1 MRPVIVSLGLAG
13 LTALAAC
20 ASGELVGDGGPTDA
34 RQRDAAAIDAAERD
48 GAAVDARADAAA
60 IDGPAAVGAAL
71 MLTEIVLA
79 PTGGELAEIYNP
91 TASSVNLGT
100 YYLADAPLYFKLP
113 AGVAEVAAESS
124 DFVAKF
130 PAFDLPAGAVATIA
144 IDTVAMFTTTY
155 PGVTPTFSIG
165 SGTIVKLTSGT
176 ATLTNT
182 GEPLILF
189 QWNGAS
195 DKVIDV
201 DVMYAGTP
209 SATNLLVAKT
219 PVDGP
224 DVDSTPTAYAADA
237 RTLPTQSAPAATKST
252 KRIARESAATETQ
265 TGGNGLGGHDETSE
279 QTGVTWDNA
288 AYTAPTP
295 GMIPATL

>member
-1 MRPVIVSLGLAG
+1 MRLVLVSISLGG

-20 ASGELVGDGGPTDA
+20 ASGELAGDGGPTDA
-34 RQRDAAAIDAAERD
+34 RKRDAAVIDAGESD
-48 GAAVDARADAAA
+48 GPTIDARTDAATVDA
-60 IDGPAAVGAAL
+60 PAAVGAAL

-91 TASSVNLGT
+91 TASAVNLGT
-100 YYLADAPLYFKLP
+100 YYLSDAPLYFKLP

-144 IDTVAMFTTTY
+144 IDTTANFTTTY
-155 PGVTPTFSIG
+155 PGVNPTFSIG
-165 SGTIVKLTSGT
+165 SGTMTKLTSGT

-182 GEPLILF
+182 GEPIILF

-201 DVMYAGTP
+201 DIMYAGTP
-209 SATNLLVAKT
+209 SAANLLVAKT

-224 DVDSTPTAYAADA
+224 DADTNPTAYGADA
-237 RTLPTQSAPAATKST
+237 RTLPTQTAPAAARST

-279 QTGVTWDNA
+279 QTGTTWDNA